1 MALAHFLFRCPLCGH
16 DPMSGRGDQAW
27 CGGCSAR
34 FGRGRVGCRVE
45 VNQAKGPPEARPAA
59 ELADAIDARGG
70 PMTAATRADGTIR
83 YEARAR
89 ARWRVGEEAVRY
101 RGRLVGFQERM
112 GTATPG
118 VLRATADGLEFDPE
132 SGAST
137 DAWPWLELRA
147 VQTSSSR
154 LQIRTGADELVQ
166 FRLEKD
172 SPRRW
177 EVLVRRLVSRAYD
190 RQGRGEVV
198 EFQPRIVLR

>member
-16 DPMSGRGDQAW
+16 DPMAGKGDRAW
-27 CGGCSAR
+27 CGGCGAR
-34 FGRGRVGCRVE
+34 FGRGRGGCSIE
-45 VNQAKGPPEARPAA
+45 VSRAESPSETRPAA
-59 ELADAIDARGG
+59 ELADAIDAWGG
-70 PMTAATRADGTIR
+70 PLTAATRADGKIR

-112 GTATPG
+112 GTPTAG
-118 VLRATADGLEFDPE
+118 VLRATGDRLEFT
-132 SGAST
+132 S
-137 DAWPWLELRA
+137 DARVPTRTWPWLELRA

-154 LQIRTGADELVQ
+154 LQIRTGAGELVQ
-166 FRLEKD
+166 FRFEAD

-177 EVLVRRLVSRAYD
+177 ELLVRRLVSRAYD